1 MLGDGPFTHHDL
13 DTLADCVGD
22 AWRDGAGGD
31 WSAPAGT
38 LEWSCARTADHA
50 VDAVLAVG
58 FFLASRRRDGYP
70 EWDWS
75 VPRTAG
81 YGRPDLA
88 GEAIATVGHVVS
100 AVIAAAP
107 PDARAVIWRAP
118 RVEVR
123 GPEDFAARA
132 GPELVLHGHDVCAGP
147 ASRCGPRP
155 PSWPACATTRGA
167 GPTGPSPAGTTRSRP
182 TTRGPTCWRRRAV
195 GSPAAEA
202 GGRGWDAG
210 GWAACWRPPR
220 WW

>member
-1 MLGDGPFTHHDL
+1 MLGDGPFTHRDL

-22 AWRDGAGGD
+22 AWRAGAGGD

-38 LEWSCARTADHA
+38 LEWSCARTADHP

-81 YGRPDLA
+81 AGRPDLA

-132 GPELVLHGHDVCAGP
+132 GLELVLHGHDVCAGLGVP
-147 ASRCGPRP
+147 LRP
-155 PSWPACATTRGA
+155 PAPELARVRDHTRGWPHWSTPGWHDAATTDDPWVDLLAASGRRLA
-167 GPTGPSPAGTTRSRP
+167 PS
-182 TTRGPTCWRRRAV
+182 
-195 GSPAAEA
+195 
-202 GGRGWDAG
+202 
-210 GWAACWRPPR
+210 
-220 WW
+220 